1 MQPLQQKDI
10 QVSAAPLP
18 IDDASQPDPFE
29 AAAATSREPAE
40 VEETESQAATVDL
53 LHTYVRQIGDG
64 ALLTRAEELEL
75 ARRKDLG
82 DEQAKRQLVESN
94 LRLVIA
100 MARAYSSSGVPLLDL
115 IQEGNMGLMRAVEKF
130 DYRRGYK
137 LSTYATWWIRQSMT
151 RAIADQ
157 ARTIRLPLHVLDL
170 VKKLNRA
177 NRTLAQKLGRDPL
190 ASELAA
196 ELEIPIERVLELQRT
211 IEDPV
216 SLEGPVGDGESNFAD
231 LVEDQNARQPEAAVT
246 RSQREQELRAAL
258 EELGER
264 TRLVLEARFGLN
276 DREPATLEQVG
287 VEIGVTRERVRQIE
301 TRALRELEA
310 KNPGLRDFLRGVE

>member
-1 MQPLQQKDI
+1 M
-10 QVSAAPLP
+10 SSAPLP
-18 IDDASQPDPFE
+18 IDDASQPDPFD
-29 AAAATSREPAE
+29 AAAVSEPAD
-40 VEETESQAATVDL
+40 VEETESPAATVDL

-64 ALLTRAEELEL
+64 ALLTRAEELDL
-75 ARRKDLG
+75 ARRKDMG

-190 ASELAA
+190 PSELAA

-246 RSQREQELRAAL
+246 YSQREQELRAAL

-264 TRLVLEARFGLN
+264 TQRVLEARFGLN
-276 DREPATLEQVG
+276 NREPATLEQVG

-310 KNPGLRDFLRGVE
+310 KNPGLRDFLRGIE

>member
-1 MQPLQQKDI
+1 M
-10 QVSAAPLP
+10 SSAPLP
-18 IDDASQPDPFE
+18 IDDASHTDPFD
-29 AAAATSREPAE
+29 AAAASEPAD
-40 VEETESQAATVDL
+40 VEEAERPAATVDL

-64 ALLTRAEELEL
+64 ALLTRAEELDL
-75 ARRKDLG
+75 ARRKDMG

-190 ASELAA
+190 PSELAA

-246 RSQREQELRAAL
+246 YSQREQELRAAL

-264 TRLVLEARFGLN
+264 TRRVLEARFGLN

>member
-1 MQPLQQKDI
+1 M
-10 QVSAAPLP
+10 SSAPLP
-18 IDDASQPDPFE
+18 IDDAQQPDPFE
-29 AAAATSREPAE
+29 TAAAPEPVD

-64 ALLTRAEELEL
+64 ALLTRAEELDL
-75 ARRKDLG
+75 ARRKDMG
-82 DEQAKRQLVESN
+82 DDAAKRQLVESN

-170 VKKLNRA
+170 VKKLHRA

-190 ASELAA
+190 PSELAA
-196 ELEIPIERVLELQRT
+196 ELQISIDRVLELQRT

-231 LVEDQNARQPEAAVT
+231 LVEDHNARQPEAAVT
-246 RSQREQELRAAL
+246 RSQRQQELMSAL
-258 EELGER
+258 DELGDR

-287 VEIGVTRERVRQIE
+287 AEIGVTRERVRQIE

>member
-1 MQPLQQKDI
+1 
-10 QVSAAPLP
+10 VSSAPLP
-18 IDDASQPDPFE
+18 IDDAAHPDPFDAV
-29 AAAATSREPAE
+29 AAPEPAD
-40 VEETESQAATVDL
+40 VEEKESPAATVDL

-64 ALLTRAEELEL
+64 ALLTRAEELDL
-75 ARRKDLG
+75 ARRKDMG
-82 DEQAKRQLVESN
+82 DEQAKRRLVESN

-170 VKKLNRA
+170 VRKLHRA

-190 ASELAA
+190 PSELAA
-196 ELEIPIERVLELQRT
+196 ELQISIDRVLELQRT

-231 LVEDQNARQPEAAVT
+231 LVEDPNARQPEAAVA
-246 RSQREQELRAAL
+246 RSQREEELRAAL
-258 EELGER
+258 DELGER
-264 TRLVLEARFGLN
+264 TRHVLEARFGLN
-276 DREPATLEQVG
+276 NREPATLEQVG

>member
-1 MQPLQQKDI
+1 M
-10 QVSAAPLP
+10 SSAPLP
-18 IDDASQPDPFE
+18 IDDAQQPDPFE
-29 AAAATSREPAE
+29 TAAAPEPVD

-64 ALLTRAEELEL
+64 ALLTRAEELDL
-75 ARRKDLG
+75 ARRKDMG
-82 DEQAKRQLVESN
+82 DDAAKRQLVESN

-170 VKKLNRA
+170 VKKLHRA

-190 ASELAA
+190 PSELAA
-196 ELEIPIERVLELQRT
+196 ELQISIDRVLELQRT

-231 LVEDQNARQPEAAVT
+231 LVEDQNARQPEAAVA
-246 RSQREQELRAAL
+246 RSQREEELRAAL
-258 EELGER
+258 DELGER
-264 TRLVLEARFGLN
+264 TRHVLEARFGLN
-276 DREPATLEQVG
+276 NREPATLEQVG

-310 KNPGLRDFLRGVE
+310 TNPGLRDFLRGVE

>member
-1 MQPLQQKDI
+1 
-10 QVSAAPLP
+10 VSSAPLP
-18 IDDASQPDPFE
+18 IDDAAHPDPFDAV
-29 AAAATSREPAE
+29 AAPEPVD
-40 VEETESQAATVDL
+40 VEEKESQAATVDL

-64 ALLTRAEELEL
+64 ALLTRAEELDL
-75 ARRKDLG
+75 ARRKDMG
-82 DEQAKRQLVESN
+82 DERAKRQLVESN

-170 VKKLNRA
+170 VKKLHRA
-177 NRTLAQKLGRDPL
+177 NRALAQKLGRDPFP
-190 ASELAA
+190 SELAA
-196 ELEIPIERVLELQRT
+196 ELQIPIERVLELQRT

-258 EELGER
+258 DELGDR
-264 TRLVLEARFGLN
+264 TRRVLEARFGLN
-276 DREPATLEQVG
+276 NREPATLEQVG

-310 KNPGLRDFLRGVE
+310 RNPGLRDFLRGIE

>member
-1 MQPLQQKDI
+1 MG
-10 QVSAAPLP
+10 
-18 IDDASQPDPFE
+18 DDD
-29 AAAATSREPAE
+29 
-40 VEETESQAATVDL
+40 
-53 LHTYVRQIGDG
+53 
-64 ALLTRAEELEL
+64 
-75 ARRKDLG
+75 
-82 DEQAKRQLVESN
+82 AKRQLVESN

-170 VKKLNRA
+170 VKKLHRA
-177 NRTLAQKLGRDPL
+177 NRALAQKLGRDPL
-190 ASELAA
+190 PSELAA
-196 ELEIPIERVLELQRT
+196 ELQITIDRVLELQRT

-258 EELGER
+258 DDLGDR

-287 VEIGVTRERVRQIE
+287 VGDRRHPGAGAPDRDARAARARGQEPGPARLPPRRRVIPRPP
-301 TRALRELEA
+301 RVAHFS
-310 KNPGLRDFLRGVE
+310 P

>member
-1 MQPLQQKDI
+1 M
-10 QVSAAPLP
+10 SSAPLP
-18 IDDASQPDPFE
+18 IDDAQQPDPFE
-29 AAAATSREPAE
+29 AAAAPEPVD
-40 VEETESQAATVDL
+40 VEEVESQAATVDL

-64 ALLTRAEELEL
+64 ALLTRAEELDL
-75 ARRKDLG
+75 ARRKDMG
-82 DEQAKRQLVESN
+82 DEAAKRQLVESN

-170 VKKLNRA
+170 VKKLHRA
-177 NRTLAQKLGRDPL
+177 NRALAQKLGRDPL
-190 ASELAA
+190 PSELAA
-196 ELEIPIERVLELQRT
+196 ELQIPIDRVLELQRT

-231 LVEDQNARQPEAAVT
+231 LVEDHNARQPEAAVT

-258 EELGER
+258 DELGER

-287 VEIGVTRERVRQIE
+287 AEIGVTRERVRQIE

>member
-1 MQPLQQKDI
+1 
-10 QVSAAPLP
+10 VSSAPLP
-18 IDDASQPDPFE
+18 IDDAQQPDPFE
-29 AAAATSREPAE
+29 TAAAPEPVD

-64 ALLTRAEELEL
+64 ALLTRAEELDL
-75 ARRKDLG
+75 ARRKDMG
-82 DEQAKRQLVESN
+82 DDAAKRQLVESN

-170 VKKLNRA
+170 VKKLHRA

-190 ASELAA
+190 PSELAA
-196 ELEIPIERVLELQRT
+196 ELEIPIDRVLELQRT

-231 LVEDQNARQPEAAVT
+231 LVEDHNARQPEAAVT
-246 RSQREQELRAAL
+246 RSQRQQELMSAL
-258 EELGER
+258 DELGDR

-287 VEIGVTRERVRQIE
+287 AEIGVTRERVRQIE

>member
-1 MQPLQQKDI
+1 
-10 QVSAAPLP
+10 VSSAPLP
-18 IDDASQPDPFE
+18 IDDAAHPDPFDAV
-29 AAAATSREPAE
+29 AAPEPAD
-40 VEETESQAATVDL
+40 VEEKESPAATVDL

-64 ALLTRAEELEL
+64 ALLTRAEELDL
-75 ARRKDLG
+75 ARRKDMG
-82 DEQAKRQLVESN
+82 DEQAKRHLVESN

-170 VKKLNRA
+170 VRKLHRA

-190 ASELAA
+190 PSELAA
-196 ELEIPIERVLELQRT
+196 ELQISIDRVLELQRT

-231 LVEDQNARQPEAAVT
+231 LVEDPNARQPEAAVA
-246 RSQREQELRAAL
+246 RSQREEELRAAL
-258 EELGER
+258 DELGER
-264 TRLVLEARFGLN
+264 TRHVLEARFGLN
-276 DREPATLEQVG
+276 NREPATLEQVG

>member
-1 MQPLQQKDI
+1 M
-10 QVSAAPLP
+10 SSAPLP
-18 IDDASQPDPFE
+18 IDDAAHPDPFDAV
-29 AAAATSREPAE
+29 AAPEPVD
-40 VEETESQAATVDL
+40 VEEKDSQAATVDL

-64 ALLTRAEELEL
+64 ALLTRAEELDL
-75 ARRKDLG
+75 ARRKDMG
-82 DEQAKRQLVESN
+82 DERAKRQLVESN

-170 VKKLNRA
+170 VKKLHRA
-177 NRTLAQKLGRDPL
+177 NRALAQKLGRDPL
-190 ASELAA
+190 PSELAA
-196 ELEIPIERVLELQRT
+196 ELQIPIERVLELQRT

-258 EELGER
+258 DELGDR
-264 TRLVLEARFGLN
+264 TRRVLEARFGLN
-276 DREPATLEQVG
+276 NREPATLEQVG

-310 KNPGLRDFLRGVE
+310 KNPGLRDFLRGIE

>member
-1 MQPLQQKDI
+1 M
-10 QVSAAPLP
+10 SSAPLP
-18 IDDASQPDPFE
+18 TDDASQPDPFE
-29 AAAATSREPAE
+29 LAAAPEPADA
-40 VEETESQAATVDL
+40 EEHKESQAPSIDL

-75 ARRKDLG
+75 ARRKDMG
-82 DEQAKRQLVESN
+82 DELAKRQLVESN

-177 NRTLAQKLGRDPL
+177 NRSLAQKLGRDPL

-196 ELEIPIERVLELQRT
+196 ELDIPIERVLELQRT

-231 LVEDQNARQPEAAVT
+231 LVEDHNARRPEADVAH
-246 RSQREQELRAAL
+246 RQREQELRAAL

-264 TRLVLEARFGLN
+264 TRRVLEARFGLN
-276 DREPATLEQVG
+276 DRDPATLEQVG
-287 VEIGVTRERVRQIE
+287 AEIGVTRERVRQIE

>member
-1 MQPLQQKDI
+1 
-10 QVSAAPLP
+10 VSSAPLP
-18 IDDASQPDPFE
+18 TDDASQPDPFE
-29 AAAATSREPAE
+29 LAAAPEPVDAE
-40 VEETESQAATVDL
+40 EHKESQAPSIDL

-75 ARRKDLG
+75 ARRKDMG
-82 DEQAKRQLVESN
+82 DELAKRQLVESN

-177 NRTLAQKLGRDPL
+177 NRALAQKLGRDPL
-190 ASELAA
+190 ASEL
-196 ELEIPIERVLELQRT
+196 LELQRT
-211 IEDPV
+211 IEDPI

-231 LVEDQNARQPEAAVT
+231 LVEDHNARRPEADVA

-264 TRLVLEARFGLN
+264 TRRVLEARFGLN
-276 DREPATLEQVG
+276 DRDPATLEQVG
-287 VEIGVTRERVRQIE
+287 AEIGVTRERVRQIE

-310 KNPGLRDFLRGVE
+310 NNPGLRDFLRGVE

>member
-1 MQPLQQKDI
+1 
-10 QVSAAPLP
+10 VSSAPLP
-18 IDDASQPDPFE
+18 IDDAAHPDPFDAV
-29 AAAATSREPAE
+29 AAPEP
-40 VEETESQAATVDL
+40 VDMEEKESQAATVDL

-64 ALLTRAEELEL
+64 ALLTRAEELDL
-75 ARRKDLG
+75 ARRKDMG
-82 DEQAKRQLVESN
+82 DERAKRQLVESN

-170 VKKLNRA
+170 VKKLHRA
-177 NRTLAQKLGRDPL
+177 NRALAQKLGRDPL
-190 ASELAA
+190 PSELAA
-196 ELEIPIERVLELQRT
+196 ELQIPIERVLELQRT

-258 EELGER
+258 DELGDR
-264 TRLVLEARFGLN
+264 TRRVLEARFGLN